1 MFALRAEQV
10 FQAPFRLA
18 LGNHFPQSFDQ
29 TQCPQRPR
37 HMAKLHRP
45 VALFDFPVSGQRHPH
60 HTGQIP
66 LRQIPPQPQRL
77 EPNTEFLQRLGIA

>member
-18 LGNHFPQSFDQ
+18 LGNHFPQSFGQ
-29 TQCPQRPR
+29 TQSPQRPR

-45 VALFDFPVSGQRHPH
+45 VALLDLPLSGHGHPH
-60 HTGQIP
+60 DPGQIP

-77 EPNTEFLQRLGIA
+77 EPNPEFLQRLGIS